1 MEAET
6 KTYNFSRRN
15 EKAKVNMEEK
25 GTSVPLFSAEGKGR
39 RIFKGTSDP
48 KDEFFY
54 RKVSEYG
61 NSRMLAL
68 SRIIPANWK
77 YVRVRKVESDENYV
91 VVKIEKV
98 A

>member
-1 MEAET
+1 
-6 KTYNFSRRN
+6 
-15 EKAKVNMEEK
+15 MEEK
-25 GTSVPLFSAEGKGR
+25 ETSSPLFSEEKKR
-39 RIFKGTSDP
+39 ERIFKGTSNP
-48 KDEFFY
+48 KNEIFY

-68 SRIIPANWK
+68 SRIIPENWK
-77 YVRVRKVESDENYV
+77 YVRIQKVESNENYV